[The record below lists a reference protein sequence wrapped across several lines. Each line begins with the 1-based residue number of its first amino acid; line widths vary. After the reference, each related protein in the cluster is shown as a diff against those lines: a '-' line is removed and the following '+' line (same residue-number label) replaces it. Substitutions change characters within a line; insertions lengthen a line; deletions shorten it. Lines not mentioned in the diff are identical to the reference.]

1 MQAAGVAIGKN
12 RGMSRILVI
21 DNYDS
26 FVFNIVQYLR
36 QLGAQCTV
44 AFNNEI
50 SLEDAREYDGV
61 LISPGPG
68 APQDAGSSLEMIE
81 YCAKNAIP
89 VLGICLGLQAIAVA
103 FGATVHRAPEL
114 VHGKTSQITHQS
126 AGIFKGIPS
135 PFNATRYHS
144 LSIDRESIPSSLEI
158 TSTSE
163 SGVVM
168 SLRHKTLLVEG
179 VQFHP
184 ESVLTEH
191 GHVLL
196 ANWLTQCG
204 DKDALLKAEGLSP
217 ISKK

>member
-1 MQAAGVAIGKN
+1 
-12 RGMSRILVI
+12 MSQILVI

-44 AFNNEI
+44 TFNNEI
-50 SLEDAREYDGV
+50 SVEGAREYDGV

-68 APQDAGSSLEMIE
+68 APQDAGISLEMIKF
-81 YCAKNAIP
+81 CAKNAIP
-89 VLGICLGLQAIAVA
+89 VLGVCLGLQAIAVA
-103 FGATVHRAPEL
+103 FGATVNRAPEL
-114 VHGKTSQITHQS
+114 VHGKTSQITHRGI
-126 AGIFKGIPS
+126 GIFKGVPS

-144 LSIDRESIPSSLEI
+144 LAIAPESIPNSLEI

-168 SLRHKTLLVEG
+168 SLKHKMFPVEG

-196 ANWLTQCG
+196 ANWLRQCG
-204 DKDALLKAEGLSP
+204 DEDALLKAEGLSP
-217 ISKK
+217 LTKNNYF